1 MTPFMEAVYEQQPM
15 PADVTGV
22 PVTFYVLDSNNNYRQ
37 IGTVTTDAAGTYG
50 FTWTPDIPGDFKVI
64 AIFAGSESYY
74 ASTAQAYFYA
84 SEAVSSATPE
94 PTQAPATVADV
105 YLLPGIGAIIAAIAI
120 VGVVLAILTIR
131 KK

>member
-1 MTPFMEAVYEQQPM
+1 M

-22 PVTFYVLDSNNNYRQ
+22 PVTFYVFDSNNNYRQ
-37 IGTVTTDAAGTYG
+37 IGTTTTDAAGTYG
-50 FTWTPDIPGDFKVI
+50 FTWAPDIPGDFKVI
-64 AIFAGSESYY
+64 AVFAGSESYY

-94 PTQAPATVADV
+94 PTQAPATAADL

-120 VGVVLAILTIR
+120 VGAAILLMLR